1 MCCHDTLRV
10 YLAPRGAVV
19 ILVVFGTQD
28 GIHDEELG
36 HFLPLDKDEAER
48 HADRMRAKGWRGVHV
63 ERVRV

>member
-1 MCCHDTLRV
+1 M
-10 YLAPRGAVV
+10 

-28 GIHDEELG
+28 GVRDEELG

-48 HADRMRAKGWRGVHV
+48 HADRMRAKGWRDVHV